1 MSSSAASEEE
11 QGPGRR
17 DQEKDSLVL
26 ARAQEEKASYGS
38 GTGRVKN
45 VPKIAQPEPKPAG

>member
-1 MSSSAASEEE
+1 MTFSAAREQK

-17 DQEKDSLVL
+17 DGEEDSLEL
-26 ARAQEEKASYGS
+26 AERSSNGG

-45 VPKIAQPEPKPAG
+45 IPKIAQPEPKPAG

>member
-1 MSSSAASEEE
+1 MSSSAAREEE